1 MMNLRLMISDWSNNK
16 KAKKN
21 SKEPERNPYFM
32 IDYCIIKDKVDHQG
46 IGGKKAYFD
55 RSLTLDDVL
64 EQYRGM
70 QNIAVLNFVSRRQ
83 DLFDESQPQYR
94 MPKSKA
100 RNLKYHYV
108 KIWNTNES
116 IYPEYAYL
124 GYVIASDEIK
134 KTYKIKRSK

>member
-1 MMNLRLMISDWSNNK
+1 MDIKNRIKRWTNEQ

-21 SKEPERNPYFM
+21 SKEPERNPYFATN
-32 IDYCIIKDKVDHQG
+32 YCIIKDKISHQG

-55 RSLTLDDVL
+55 RALTLDDIL

-70 QNIAVLNFVSRRQ
+70 QNIAVLNFVSRRP

-94 MPKSKA
+94 MIKSKA
-100 RNLKYHYV
+100 RDMKYHYV
-108 KIWNTNES
+108 KIWNTNPA
-116 IYPEYAYL
+116 IYPEHTYL

-134 KTYKIKRSK
+134 KTYKIGDTK

>member
-1 MMNLRLMISDWSNNK
+1 MMGLRDMMTQR

-32 IDYCIIKDKVDHQG
+32 HDYCIIKNKVTHQD
-46 IGGKKAYFD
+46 IGGKKGYFD
-55 RSLTLDDVL
+55 RSLTIDDIL

-70 QNIAVLNFVSRRQ
+70 QNIAVLNFVSRRP

-94 MPKSKA
+94 MVKSRA
-100 RNLKYHYV
+100 RDLKYHYV
-108 KIWNTNES
+108 KVWNTNTM
-116 IYPEYAYL
+116 IYPEYSYL

-134 KTYKIKRSK
+134 KTVKVKRND

>member
-1 MMNLRLMISDWSNNK
+1 MGLKEIMIQR

-21 SKEPERNPYFM
+21 SKEPERNGYIFCDRV
-32 IDYCIIKDKVDHQG
+32 ILKNNIAHQD
-46 IGGKKAYFD
+46 IGGKTGYFD
-55 RSLTLDDVL
+55 RALTLDNIL

-70 QNIAVLNFVSRRQ
+70 QNVAVLNFVSRRP

-100 RNLKYHYV
+100 RDLKYHYI
-108 KIWNTNES
+108 KIWNTNAA
-116 IYPEYAYL
+116 IYPEYSYL

-134 KTYKIKRSK
+134 KVIKVKDND